1 MIYSSIDDMPQAVW
15 RKIGKATTEKEA
27 LVLMFAVPEKVTKRK
42 RPLLQERLQAIKDQ
56 YFEEILLDDD
66 LELKILKHIDLEILR
81 TELLIKNDNYKMTLF
96 LKLEMELAAKQQ
108 NIDNSDKKYY
118 KNKVVLDKYMQFRID
133 ENIVSVREFD
143 SMFKMMVQEYDAI
156 QAQRLQQNK
165 IS

>member
-1 MIYSSIDDMPQAVW
+1 MPQAVW

-96 LKLEMELAAKQQ
+96 LKLEMELAAKHQ
-108 NIDNSDKKYY
+108 NIDNSY
-118 KNKVVLDKYMQFRID
+118 KLIGHHYH
-133 ENIVSVREFD
+133 
-143 SMFKMMVQEYDAI
+143 KM
-156 QAQRLQQNK
+156 
-165 IS
+165 